1 MAAGVAVTIAA
12 GGHVFFSFFFFL
24 RFCQTKNR
32 PRKRCDRGRFF
43 HTQLRELYEAD
54 FNKPG
59 INGSG

>member
-32 PRKRCDRGRFF
+32 PRKRSDRRRFS
-43 HTQLRELYEAD
+43 HRQLRELYEAE
-54 FNKPG
+54 FHKPG
-59 INGSG
+59 IY